1 MSFVLGYGPNGTAV
15 DGVTDVTFPVAPLN
29 YDADFRVLEEGP
41 GKVVLTD
48 ITSPLNQPSTLR
60 IAQSVRAN
68 VYTNSDIDS
77 SAYLSSKKGADTIVE
92 VREIWSKTTVSDP
105 SYERLFPVRCAITLT
120 VPTDAIIDTT
130 SVQRLIA
137 RAVAA
142 FATMG
147 DDSYDNGIDALLHGV
162 VARD

>member
-68 VYTNSDIDS
+68 VYANTEIDS
-77 SAYLSSKKGADTIVE
+77 SAYLSSKRGSDTIIE
-92 VREIWSKTTVSDP
+92 VREVWSKTESTDP

-120 VPTDAIIDTT
+120 VPTDAIIDAT
-130 SVQRLIA
+130 SVKRLVA
-137 RAVAA
+137 RTVAGL
-142 FATMG
+142 ATMG
-147 DDSYDNGIDALLHGV
+147 DNTYEDGIDALLHGV